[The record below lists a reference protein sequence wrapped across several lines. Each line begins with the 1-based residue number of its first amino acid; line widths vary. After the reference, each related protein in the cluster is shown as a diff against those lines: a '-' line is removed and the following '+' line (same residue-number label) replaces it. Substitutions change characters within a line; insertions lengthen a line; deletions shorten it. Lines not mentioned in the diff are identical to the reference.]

1 MGTPLV
7 PRVPLVVVAGGGLAR
22 EVAEAV
28 TALDGFVLRG
38 CVDDDA
44 ALWGTRV
51 GRLDVLGGVGML
63 VDEHSDAAVIVC
75 AGRGEARRS
84 LVARL
89 TSLGVVADRYAT
101 LVHPSVEVPPSCTV
115 GAGAVLLARV
125 VLTADVRVGR
135 HAVVMPGCTL
145 THDDVVE
152 DFATLAAGVSL
163 GGGVT
168 VGEAAYVGMNA
179 AVREHLVVGAG
190 AVVGMGSAVVRDV
203 PAGDVWAGVPA
214 APVAARTRRV
224 PA

>member
-7 PRVPLVVVAGGGLAR
+7 LVAGGGLAR

-28 TALDGFVLRG
+28 TALDGFALRG

-51 GRLDVLGGVGML
+51 GHLDVLGGLDLL
-63 VDEHSDAAVIVC
+63 VDAHTDVAVVVC
-75 AGRGEARRS
+75 AGRGTARRS

-89 TSLGVVADRYAT
+89 TRLGVAVDRYAT
-101 LVHPSVEVPPSCTV
+101 VVHPSAQVPPSCTV
-115 GAGAVLLARV
+115 GAGAVLLAQV
-125 VLTADVRVGR
+125 VLTADVRVGG
-135 HAVVMPGCTL
+135 HVVVMPGCTL

-163 GGGVT
+163 GGGVK

-179 AVREHLVVGAG
+179 AVREHLVVGAS
-190 AVVGMGSAVVRDV
+190 AVVGLGSAVTRDV
-203 PAGDVWAGVPA
+203 PPGETWAGVPA
-214 APVAARTRRV
+214 AALTERTRRV